1 MVWRVTV
8 EKKLEQVRRSGDRA
22 EGEQPVDTLWVIHR
36 DHCEVSVDKS
46 ESGAA
51 VKAVARVAS
60 GT

>member
-1 MVWRVTV
+1 MTV

-36 DHCEVSVDKS
+36 DHCEVSVEKAV
-46 ESGAA
+46 SGVA
-51 VKAVARVAS
+51 VKAVAQVVS